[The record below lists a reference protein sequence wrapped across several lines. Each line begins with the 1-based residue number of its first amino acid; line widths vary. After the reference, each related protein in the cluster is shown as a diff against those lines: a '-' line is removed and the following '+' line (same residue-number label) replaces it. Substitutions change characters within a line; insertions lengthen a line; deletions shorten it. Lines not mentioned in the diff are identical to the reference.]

1 VQLGSWA
8 PDLPEYGHGNLV
20 TARNCYSTS
29 LGYAPV
35 KALSSVTAAMGETW
49 SGAAAFTA
57 YDGTKVL
64 LAGTAAHLYT
74 LTTSAATSILTVS
87 SGKPWYFAQFGNFVI
102 GVNGDTPQK
111 YTITANTIAA
121 LGGSPPDAS
130 MVAIVRDQVF
140 LAGDPAA
147 GNTVTWSGLNDCTGW
162 TIGTNQ
168 CDNQQIPDG
177 GLITGLVGG
186 EYGLVFQAGAIHIFE
201 YVGTPL
207 IYTRRKI
214 SDGIGALCQGV
225 IAQSGKRV
233 FFLDRSGFY
242 QLLDGQLSPIGKQQT
257 QTGLVELVDRTFFET
272 YSVAQ
277 IEAQC
282 HATVDPARQLVVWS
296 MPDRLWVYNWG
307 TGKWSDIYQPG
318 IVGVAQGQT
327 SAVTLED
334 IAVLYPSIEDV
345 PVSFDDPL
353 WRGGDPM
360 LLVAMND
367 FTLAS
372 FGGSQNMEAQFRLP
386 KMEAF
391 KGFGA
396 YVHNSRI
403 DTDATNGVTLQIDSS
418 PTLGAAQTT
427 VISTDLRANGDTP
440 IRCHGRYHQPQI
452 TIAQGTE
459 WSFIEGLAIEAT
471 QGGRL

>member
-1 VQLGSWA
+1 VRLGSWA
-8 PDLPEYGHGNLV
+8 PDLPEYGHGELV
-20 TARNCYSTS
+20 TARNCYATS
-29 LGYAPV
+29 AGYAPV
-35 KALSSVTAAMGETW
+35 KSLSSVTAAMTEAWT
-49 SGAAAFTA
+49 GAGAFTA

-64 LAGTAAHLYT
+64 LSGTAAALYT
-74 LTTSAATSILTVS
+74 LTSTVATSKTTGTFS
-87 SGKPWYFAQFGNFVI
+87 KPWYFGQFGNFVVCVS
-102 GVNGDTPQK
+102 GGAPKK
-111 YTITANTIAA
+111 YTITTDAIAA
-121 LGGSPPDAS
+121 LGGSPPNAS
-130 MVAIVRDQVF
+130 MVAIVKDQVF
-140 LAGDPAA
+140 LAGDSTA
-147 GNTVTWSGLNDCTGW
+147 GATVTWSGLNDCEGW

-177 GLITGLVGG
+177 GLITGLTGG
-186 EYGLVFQAGAIHIFE
+186 EYGLVFQAAAIHIFE

-242 QLLDGQLSPIGKQQT
+242 QFLDGQITPIGRQVT
-257 QTGLVELVDRTFFET
+257 QNGVLELVDSTFFNT

-307 TGKWSDIYQPG
+307 NGKWSDIYVPG

-327 SAVTLED
+327 GAVTLED
-334 IAVLYPSIEDV
+334 IAVLYPSIENV

-360 LLVAMND
+360 ILVALND

-372 FGGSQNMEAQFRLP
+372 FGGSSNLEAQFRLP
-386 KMEAF
+386 KMQMF
-391 KGFGA
+391 KGVDA
-396 YVHNSRI
+396 CVNNARI
-403 DTDATNGVTLQIDSS
+403 DTDATGGVTLQIDTSR
-418 PTLGAAQTT
+418 TLSGTQISTS
-427 VISTDLRANGDTP
+427 STDLRGNGDMP
-440 IRCHGRYHQPQI
+440 IRCRGRYVQPQI
-452 TIAQGTE
+452 TIAGGSD
-459 WSFIEGLAIEAT
+459 WSFVEGFDLVGAS
-471 QGGRL
+471 GGSL

>member
-1 VQLGSWA
+1 M
-8 PDLPEYGHGNLV
+8 
-20 TARNCYSTS
+20 
-29 LGYAPV
+29 GYAPV
-35 KALSSVTAAMGETW
+35 KSLSSVTAAMDEAW

-64 LAGTAAHLYT
+64 LAGTNANLYA
-74 LTTSAATSILTVS
+74 LTSTTATVKATIA

-102 GVNGDTPQK
+102 GVYGDAPEK
-111 YTITANTIAA
+111 YTITTGVAAA

-147 GNTVTWSGLNDCTGW
+147 GNTVTWSGLNDSEGW

-177 GLITGLVGG
+177 GLITGLAGG
-186 EYGLVFQAGAIHIFE
+186 EYGLVFQSAAIHIFE

-233 FFLDRSGFY
+233 FFLDRSGF
-242 QLLDGQLSPIGKQQT
+242 QMFLDGQITAIG
-257 QTGLVELVDRTFFET
+257 VDRVDKTFFDT
-272 YSVAQ
+272 YSAAQ

-282 HATVDPARQLVVWS
+282 HTTVDPARQLVVWS
-296 MPDRLWVYNWG
+296 MPDRLWTYHWG
-307 TGKWSDIYQPG
+307 KERWSDIYVPG
-318 IVGVAQGQT
+318 IVGVCQGQT
-327 SAVTLED
+327 DEVTLED

-345 PVSFDDPL
+345 PVSLDDPL

-360 LLVAMND
+360 ILVALND
-367 FTLAS
+367 FTLAT
-372 FGGSQNMEAQFRLP
+372 FGGSTSLEAQFRLP
-386 KMEAF
+386 KLEPY
-391 KGFGA
+391 KG
-396 YVHNSRI
+396 YDTCVNNCRI
-403 DTDATNGVTLQIDSS
+403 DTDAPDGVTLQIDTSR
-418 PTLGAAQTT
+418 TLGGAQTST
-427 VISTDLRANGDTP
+427 ISTDLRSNGDTP
-440 IRCHGRYHQPQI
+440 IRCRGRYVQPQI
-452 TIAQGTE
+452 TIAEGTN
-459 WSFIEGLAIEAT
+459 WSFIEGLSPEGPR
-471 QGGRL
+471 GGRL

>member
-1 VQLGSWA
+1 MKLGSWA
-8 PDLPEYGHGNLV
+8 PDLPAYGHGNLV

-35 KALSSVTAAMGETW
+35 KSLSSVTAPMNEAWT
-49 SGAAAFTA
+49 GAAAFTA

-64 LAGTAAHLYT
+64 LGGTATTIYALTGTAAT
-74 LTTSAATSILTVS
+74 IKATGTFS
-87 SGKPWYFAQFGNFVI
+87 KPWYFGQFGNFVV
-102 GVNGDTPQK
+102 GVTGDTPWK
-111 YTITANTIAA
+111 YTITTGVLTT
-121 LGGSPPDAS
+121 LGGSPPTSS

-147 GNTVTWSGLNDCTGW
+147 GATVTWSAQNDAEGW

-177 GLITGLVGG
+177 GLITGLAGG
-186 EYGLVFQAGAIHIFE
+186 EYGLVFQSAAIHIFE
-201 YVGTPL
+201 YVGTPV

-242 QLLDGQLSPIGKQQT
+242 QFLDGQITPIGKQIT
-257 QTGLVELVDRTFFET
+257 DKGIVELVDRTFFET

-277 IEAQC
+277 IQAQC
-282 HATVDPARQLVVWS
+282 RSTVDPARQLVIWS
-296 MPDRLWVYNWG
+296 MPDRLWVYSWA
-307 TGKWSDIYQPG
+307 TGKWSDIYVPG

-327 SAVTLED
+327 AAVTLED

-345 PVSFDDPL
+345 PVSLDDPL

-367 FTLAS
+367 FTLAN
-372 FGGSQNMEAQFRLP
+372 FGGSDNLEAQFRFP
-386 KMEAF
+386 KLEF
-391 KGFGA
+391 SKGRGTYIRNA
-396 YVHNSRI
+396 RI
-403 DTDATNGVTLQIDSS
+403 DTDATSGVTLQIDTSQ
-418 PTLGAAQTT
+418 TLGAAQASA
-427 VISTDLRANGDTP
+427 VSTDIRANGDMP
-440 IRCHGRYHQPQI
+440 IRCHGRYCQPQI
-452 TIAQGTE
+452 TIASDD
-459 WSFIEGLAIEAT
+459 WSFIEAADFMGT
-471 QGGRL
+471 QGGEL